1 MKASLSLV
9 EFLKA
14 DNITVT
20 SKILLEIFNVNNVQ
34 EVKEETYRLLKELL
48 KISIRNLTGRKPE
61 EDVLVSPMYH
71 DKVMQAMRTLWT
83 YFNSIKQEEFAK
95 LILDNKRRFTESL
108 AAKARFIPIFSEDMK
123 ENERL
128 TQLYGL
134 STLSSNQ
141 AWQPM
146 FSVAPPREIPTSNPK
161 EPIYKMDPLQAKIE
175 LGR

>member
-9 EFLKA
+9 EFLKSE
-14 DNITVT
+14 NITVT
-20 SKILLEIFNVNNVQ
+20 SKILLEVFNINNVQ

-48 KISIRNLTGRKPE
+48 KISIRNMAGRKPE
-61 EDVLVSPMYH
+61 EDVLVSPAYQE
-71 DKVMQAMRTLWT
+71 KVMQAMRTLWT
-83 YFNSIKQEEFAK
+83 YFNSIKQEDFAK
-95 LILDNKRRFTESL
+95 LVLDNKRRFVE
-108 AAKARFIPIFSEDMK
+108 AFAVKARFIPIFSEDMK

-134 STLSSNQ
+134 ATLNSSQ

-146 FSVAPPREIPTSNPK
+146 FSVAPPREIPKGRPE
-161 EPIYKMDPLQAKIE
+161 EPVYKVDPLQPKIE